1 MRFSALPLLFLFLAG
16 SLSAQVEL
24 TPRFEALLE
33 QAGLEFIT
41 PVEARYRPA
50 RMERNPFQRC
60 DYAMRSR
67 MERLEVRYI
76 VKPYDAAAPLS
87 GFPQVEAFRLAA
99 HLATNDEGYVIS
111 ERELDPAALA
121 KDFNADWGR
130 QYFFHPKPH
139 FADTRHCELLVLH
152 KAGRGTAFVLFL
164 FDEPSR
170 ELGNRFYALRFEEG
184 GPEEQ

>member
-1 MRFSALPLLFLFLAG
+1 MKHISFSVILGFLSVVLP
-16 SLSAQVEL
+16 AQVAL

-41 PVEARYRPA
+41 PLEARYKPA
-50 RMERNPFQRC
+50 RMDRDPFQHY

-67 MERLEVRYI
+67 LEKMEVRYI
-76 VKPYDAAAPLS
+76 VKPYEADDPLCE
-87 GFPQVEAFRLAA
+87 FPVISATRLVT
-99 HLATNDEGYVIS
+99 HLATNEEDYVIS
-111 ERELDPAALA
+111 EREIAPDILA

-139 FADTRHCELLVLH
+139 FADTRHCELLALH

-164 FDEPSR
+164 FNEPSR
-170 ELGNRFYALRFEEG
+170 ELGNRFYALRFEEKKA
-184 GPEEQ
+184 EEQ